1 MSEATDGCSVFT
13 NGSCW
18 LKADFHLHTKAD
30 KEFTYEGKDD
40 TFVSE
45 YIAKLKEQKIGVGII
60 TNHNKFDE
68 GEYKALKKKASKAEI
83 LLLPGVELS
92 VGDGANG
99 IHTLVIFSKQWLE
112 GGDYIN
118 QFLTAAFAGKVPSQY
133 EQENGRSGDDLIGTI
148 RKLDD
153 YHKDYFLV
161 FAHVEQQ
168 SGLWHGLNG
177 GRIKELAENED
188 FKQRTLGFQKVRTND
203 LRRKVKDWLKD
214 WYPAELEGS
223 DNKSIDGIGTK
234 IEGTWL
240 KIGDFTFEAIKYALA
255 DWDHRV
261 KEQEPSNYQHSHI
274 KSISFE
280 GGILGGQQVEFSPE
294 LNSLIGIR
302 GSGKS
307 SIIEVIR
314 YLLGIPFG
322 DKTIDEKYKNE
333 LVKHTLG
340 SGGKATIE
348 VLDKHGQRYSIS
360 RILNDPPE
368 VFVDGELQTGIAIRK
383 TIIHKPIYFGQKDL
397 SSTGEGFEK
406 DLIEKLLGDRLTTI
420 RRRISDQK
428 IIISEQCDKLK
439 NLGDIEEKI
448 KEHGD
453 KKGDAE
459 FQLKIFQDNGIEDK
473 LQTQTNF
480 NADDR
485 KIKKIIDDVKA
496 YEGDLTDVV
505 NQYEDELKNHS
516 LYQSK
521 QNKTFF
527 DTFFLIYQF
536 ELEAFDDIKA
546 ELGKIRERL
555 VELQDKSM
563 EFFDL
568 KTQQLDQ
575 FAQMRRALETDLK
588 ANGKQLNLE
597 EFPRLQ
603 RTIENAEQL
612 LASLTKES
620 EKTTSI
626 RSNLIQG
633 LSTLNC
639 LWHEEYQLI
648 QYELEQ
654 INKKH
659 TALQISGEYRG
670 DKEAFLSYFQSVFKG
685 SGTRKDRLKYLIDT
699 YANFTDIYQNLNNE
713 KSLPK
718 DFEQH
723 FTDNLKELLSWQV
736 PNKFTIKYRNKELQ
750 QHSLGQRASAL
761 ILFVLSQKEND
772 LVMIDQPEDDLDNQT
787 IYEDV
792 IKLVRELKPK
802 TQFIFATHNAN
813 FPVLGD
819 SEQIHACKYAEEFS
833 DNTGIQQEISIKSG
847 SIDSPIIQQEIV
859 NIMEGGEDAFNKRK
873 EIYQIWKPQNS

>member
-60 TNHNKFDE
+60 TNHNKFDK
-68 GEYKALKKKASKAEI
+68 GEYKALKRKASKAEI

-203 LRRKVKDWLKD
+203 LRIKVKDWLKD

-648 QYELEQ
+648 QDELEQ
-654 INKKH
+654 INQKH

-847 SIDSPIIQQEIV
+847 SIDYPIIQQEIV